1 MFPIAQ
7 IASKQ
12 LKTMQQYTFMA
23 LETLEKM
30 NSEDSKKNRFCV
42 LLEVNGEERFK
53 LNGNVIVTISMTITI
68 TKTQCNN

>member
-1 MFPIAQ
+1 
-7 IASKQ
+7 
-12 LKTMQQYTFMA
+12 MA